1 MWNYNIKY
9 GGNKLVNDF
18 NNIKKEPYLCLRA
31 NTITEVNKAFLD
43 FTGFIIE
50 DLLGK
55 SLIEIGVMLKI
66 NSRIFPHNISS
77 KYSGYI
83 FTKSLC
89 PREVNISLYHDNET
103 NDVIYTFVEISNSRL
118 DDKIIFVEEAFIDD
132 VSGAAVYSVPDLILL
147 KANEKYLDLMNT
159 SYNIHSNCIGRPIME
174 IVKEFVGSQEETIW
188 NSIVAMRKTSYIKEF
203 RADNILNDATY
214 WKFTQITILDNGNMK
229 YIFETAREVTERVFV
244 NQNLERQNKII
255 IQQKKQ
261 LEQHNIQLVN
271 IIENLSEGVMFADN
285 KGEFIM
291 VNSEAK
297 RLIYQ
302 SDIGMNIGDALK
314 DTKVF
319 DMTGNEIPFE
329 KFPSVRA
336 LRGEKSKNVKIF
348 VRHPNKEY
356 FAEISSIPIYDAFGE
371 LTMIVSC
378 FHDITETIEQSKKIE
393 EQKKELEAII
403 ENISDSIA
411 IFDNKERYILLNK
424 TSREMFFSSYDCM
437 DDIGD
442 GYKPSELFDIDG
454 EKIELENTPARRVMR
469 GEKVENMRMIVKSP
483 FKTLQLEVN
492 GTPIYD
498 SEGKFSLGVICSK
511 DMTDYFKHEEAI
523 RSRYEFVSGMI
534 NTFDLPV
541 VRLSCPDFKIVD
553 INKKAFNI
561 IKLLRPNVK
570 SIKDIKGNEIEDLF
584 KMFKLSNYYK
594 CVCQVLKDK
603 KIKYLNK
610 KNLLINGEEV
620 YWNIIFEPVICVN
633 GEIREILILII
644 DVTTEIKSNIV
655 MEKALKSQGEFLV
668 NISHELKTP
677 LNVIFATAQLFNMY
691 CNSGSLDEK
700 KDSIIKYIDSIKQ
713 NSYRL
718 SKIINN
724 IVDLSKIEAGFFKL
738 NLSNN
743 NIVEVVEEIVMSVTT
758 LTDSKGLNI
767 IFDTDVEENIIAC
780 DTEKIERIVLNLISN
795 AIKFS
800 EVGDEIFVE
809 VRDKNDFVEISVRD
823 NGIGIE
829 EEHLDMIFDRFKQVD
844 KSLSRNAEGTGIG
857 LSLVKSIVELH
868 GGSIYVESEFGKGSK
883 FTVKLPKGKVL
894 HENMLYSSNVRS
906 KNESIQVELS
916 DVYSQLT

>member
-1 MWNYNIKY
+1 MID
-9 GGNKLVNDF
+9 DF
-18 NNIKKEPYLCLRA
+18 KNRKKEPYLCFRA
-31 NTITEVNKAFLD
+31 NNVIEVNKEFID
-43 FTGFIIE
+43 FTGFSIE
-50 DLLGK
+50 EILGK
-55 SLIEIGVMLKI
+55 SLLEIGVMLKT
-66 NSRIFPHNISS
+66 SSQFLLDNIIK
-77 KYSGYI
+77 KYSGFI
-83 FTKSLC
+83 FTKLLC
-89 PREVNISLYHDNET
+89 PREVNISLYYDNET
-103 NDVIYTFVEISNSRL
+103 NDEIYTFVEKSNFRL
-118 DDKIIFVEEAFIDD
+118 EDKIIFVEGAFTDD
-132 VSGAAVYSVPDLILL
+132 ISGAAVYSVPDLILL
-147 KANEKYLDLMNT
+147 KANEKYLDLIN
-159 SYNIHSNCIGRPIME
+159 SSFNIHSNCIGRPIGE
-174 IVKEFVGSQEETIW
+174 IVKEFVGSQEEIIW
-188 NSIVAMRKTSYIKEF
+188 DSILTMRKASYIKEF
-203 RADNILNDATY
+203 RVNDISNDATY
-214 WKFTQITILDNGNMK
+214 WKFTQIAIFENKNMK
-229 YIFETAREVTERVFV
+229 YIFETAIEVTERVFE
-244 NQNLERQNKII
+244 NQNLERQNRII

-261 LEQHNIQLVN
+261 LEQHNTQLVN
-271 IIENLSEGVMFADN
+271 IIENLSEGVMFANN

-302 SDIGMNIGDALK
+302 SDIGINIRDALRE
-314 DTKVF
+314 TEVF
-319 DMTGNEIPFE
+319 DMAGNEIPFE

-348 VRHPNKEY
+348 VRHPNREY

-378 FHDITETIEQSKKIE
+378 FHDVTEIIEQSKKIE

-411 IFDNKERYILLNK
+411 IFDNKEQYILLNK
-424 TSREMFFSSYDCM
+424 TSREMFFSSYDSM
-437 DDIGD
+437 DDISN
-442 GYKPSELFDIDG
+442 GYKSSEFFDIDG
-454 EKIELENTPARRVMR
+454 KKIELENIPSRRVMR
-469 GEKVENMRMIVKSP
+469 GEKFRNMRMIVKSP
-483 FKTLQLEVN
+483 YKTLYLDIN

-498 SEGKFSLGVICSK
+498 SKGNFSLGVLCSK
-511 DMTDYFKHEEAI
+511 DMTDYFKREEVI

-541 VRLSCPDFKIVD
+541 VRLSCPDLKIVD

-561 IKLLRPNVK
+561 IRLLRPNVK
-570 SIKDIKGNEIEDLF
+570 SINEIKNNAIENLF
-584 KMFKLSNYYK
+584 EMFKSSEYYH
-594 CVCQVLKDK
+594 CVSQVLKEK

-610 KNLLINGEEV
+610 KNLLLNGQEV
-620 YWNIIFEPVICVN
+620 YWNIIFEPVLCVN

-655 MEKALKSQGEFLV
+655 MENTLKLQGEFLV

-691 CNSGSLDEK
+691 CDSGSLDEK

-743 NIVEVVEEIVMSVTT
+743 NIVEVVEEIVMSVTS

-767 IFDTDVEENIIAC
+767 IFDTDKEENIIAC

-800 EVGDEIFVE
+800 EVGDEIFVD
-809 VRDKNDFVEISVRD
+809 VRDENEFVEISVRD

-829 EEHLDMIFDRFKQVD
+829 EEYLDMIFDRFKQVD

-868 GGSIYVESEFGKGSK
+868 GGIIQVESKFGKGSK
-883 FTVKLPKGKVL
+883 FTVKLPKVKVL

-916 DVYSQLT
+916 DVYSK